1 MPPSGRLATM
11 RVWSRP
17 QRAHLARRERA
28 SQGPQIRPSGLIC
41 RSTIITLPQLAHPGR
56 TTGCPASCRMWA
68 RRSTTG
74 GQQVSPEVSASGW
87 EARWAASSSRIR
99 AGPLTG
105 IGTAAIAQLTT
116 VLPALN
122 TGETQAVLEAAVPI
136 PVRGPALAAPW
147 SAGRSPRPS
156 RPPAAPPGG
165 RAGRPSTAPSQ
176 PFGFPDRGAAHRWSG
191 AGGVPGGL
199 ADPGAGGLDLDEVV
213 RGAAQDV
220 AQRREGVHR
229 QALRRLGDQPEHLLA
244 GQADAAFGQQRH
256 QVGGLEHIGCRHEL
270 AQVPA
275 ITHLLDHGWPSSQSP
290 AWRSVSFRCSSRL
303 RYSSETPV

>member
-56 TTGCPASCRMWA
+56 TTGCPASCRTWA

-105 IGTAAIAQLTT
+105 IGTAASSTAWVSPVFSAGSTVVSWAIA
-116 VLPALN
+116 A
-122 TGETQAVLEAAVPI
+122 AIAASSRSAWRASRAAVDGA
-136 PVRGPALAAPW
+136 VTAL
-147 SAGRSPRPS
+147 RV
-156 RPPAAPPGG
+156 
-165 RAGRPSTAPSQ
+165 
-176 PFGFPDRGAAHRWSG
+176 PDRGAAHRWSG

-244 GQADAAFGQQRH
+244 GQADAAF
-256 QVGGLEHIGCRHEL
+256 
-270 AQVPA
+270 
-275 ITHLLDHGWPSSQSP
+275 
-290 AWRSVSFRCSSRL
+290 
-303 RYSSETPV
+303 